1 MGNRKKNCFFNKV
14 ATTTLLALLLCTRG
28 MYKCLVTGSLGTG
41 FLKSFLLTVLLGF
54 LGPTN
59 LVWGIGK
66 KTVFSIS

>member
-1 MGNRKKNCFFNKV
+1 MICWFTNKIRTNHPPR
-14 ATTTLLALLLCTRG
+14 ATKGR
-28 MYKCLVTGSLGTG
+28 YKCLVTGSLGTG

-66 KTVFSIS
+66 KTVFQLATSY